1 MSGSVKRCRALP
13 CIWASPFCT
22 KSTPFPPP
30 FHPRRLLLF
39 TLFQAAKPRWHAAI
53 KGFEQFARN
62 FFLDAFFG
70 ALEGQRLT
78 PIPNCAFQNRLR
90 RFRRAEPAVDL
101 SKSFRTRAFA
111 RSVEARKTPPLYLPS
126 RCAPVRTGAQR
137 AHVTSCF
144 LRENERKLFS
154 KCGFCVLA
162 RCAPVRTGAQR
173 FTYVRH
179 CEMRGEVESR
189 LRNSRG

>member
-1 MSGSVKRCRALP
+1 MSGNVVFCKAVSCVALHLGISVLHP
-13 CIWASPFCT
+13 IHT
-22 KSTPFPPP
+22 ISTS
-30 FHPRRLLLF
+30 FHPRSVPLF
-39 TLFQAAKPRWHAAI
+39 ALFEAVKPRWHAAI

-78 PIPNCAFQNRLR
+78 PIPNCAFQNQLR
-90 RFRRAEPAVDL
+90 RFRRAEPAFNL
-101 SKSFRTRAFA
+101 SKSVRTRAFA

-137 AHVTSCF
+137 AHVTPRF

-154 KCGFCVLA
+154 KFGFLLFA
-162 RCAPVRTGAQR
+162 RCAPVRAGDMKTAWR
-173 FTYVRH
+173 
-179 CEMRGEVESR
+179 
-189 LRNSRG
+189 